1 MPDVLILGAGVA
13 GLCTAWDLCNRGYRV
28 TVLDRE
34 GPERQSASHGN
45 AGMIVPSHFVPLAA
59 PGMVALGLKWM
70 WNPESP
76 FWVRPR
82 LDADLVR
89 WALLF
94 SQAARPERVTAAAPL
109 LRDLSLASK
118 VCFED
123 LAARHGNVFALQ
135 KRGLLMLCKTGH
147 GLEEEA
153 KTAEQAHRLGLPA
166 QVLSAAETA
175 ALDPGL
181 RMEIAGSVYFPE
193 DAFLVPGL
201 FMGALERWLTDAGV
215 QILWNTEVHGFQRK
229 GRRIVSVETSRGGL
243 KGLTDLNGLGD
254 LTASEVVL
262 CAGFWSD
269 ALARSLGLSL
279 PLQAGKGYSLT
290 VSGLPRR
297 PGIAAILTEAR
308 VAVSPM
314 GDTVRFGGTLE
325 LGGRPGTIEPARVR
339 GIVRSALSYYPD
351 LDPKAFDGV
360 PAWSGLRPCSPDGLP
375 YLGRPARFD
384 NLVVATGHAMLGMS
398 LGPITGRLAG
408 QVIAGETPDLPL
420 NLLSPDRYA
429 AA

>member
-1 MPDVLILGAGVA
+1 MKPHVLVLGAGVV
-13 GLCTAWDLCNRGYRV
+13 GLCTALDLLERGFGV

-82 LDADLVR
+82 LDADLCR
-89 WALLF
+89 WAFLF
-94 SQAARPERVTAAAPL
+94 AQAATPQRVAAAAPL

-118 VCFED
+118 ACFEA
-123 LAARHGNVFALQ
+123 LAERHGNAFAFQ
-135 KRGLLMLCKTGH
+135 KRGLLMLCHTAH
-147 GLEEEA
+147 GLDEEA
-153 KTAEQAHRLGLPA
+153 RTAEAAHRLGLPA

-175 ALDPGL
+175 ELDPGL
-181 RMEIAGSVYFPE
+181 RMDVAGSVYFPE

-201 FMGALERWLTDAGV
+201 FLDALQRQVTEAGAE
-215 QILWNTEVHGFQRK
+215 ILWNTEVEGFQMK
-229 GRRIVSVETSRGGL
+229 GRRILAVRTSRGELAAGQV
-243 KGLTDLNGLGD
+243 
-254 LTASEVVL
+254 AL
-262 CAGFWSD
+262 CAGFWSAD
-269 ALARSLGLSL
+269 LARQLGLHL

-290 VSGLPRR
+290 VERLPHR
-297 PGIAAILTEAR
+297 PRIAAILTEAR
-308 VAVSPM
+308 VAVTPM
-314 GDTVRFGGTLE
+314 GDGVRFGGTLE
-325 LGGRPGTIEPARVR
+325 LGGRPGTIHPARVR
-339 GIVRSALSYYPD
+339 GIVRSALRYFPD
-351 LDPKAFDGV
+351 LDPQIFTDV
-360 PAWSGLRPCSPDGLP
+360 PVWSGLRPCSPDGLP

-408 QVIAGETPDLPL
+408 RVLDGEAPAIPYP
-420 NLLSPDRYA
+420 LLSPDRYA

>member
-1 MPDVLILGAGVA
+1 VRADVLVLGAGVA
-13 GLCTAWDLCNRGYRV
+13 GLCTAWDLCQRGYRV

-82 LDADLVR
+82 LDADLCR

-94 SQAARPERVTAAAPL
+94 ARAARPARVAAAAPL

-118 VCFED
+118 ACFED

-135 KRGLLMLCKTGH
+135 KRGLLMLCKTEH
-147 GLEEEA
+147 GLAEEA
-153 KTAEQAHRLGLPA
+153 KTAQQAHRLGLPA

-181 RMEIAGSVYFPE
+181 HMEIAGSVYFPE

-201 FMGALERWLTDAGV
+201 FLEALERWLVAAGV
-215 QILWNTEVHGFQRK
+215 RILWNTEVHGFQRK
-229 GRRIVSVETSRGGL
+229 GRRIVSVETSS
-243 KGLTDLNGLGD
+243 GD
-254 LTASEVVL
+254 LTASEIVL

-269 ALARSLGLSL
+269 VLARSLGLSL
-279 PLQAGKGYSLT
+279 PLQAGNGYSLT
-290 VSGLPRR
+290 IPGLPRR

-308 VAVSPM
+308 VAVTPM
-314 GDTVRFGGTLE
+314 GPSPGDPVRFGGTLE

-351 LDPKAFDGV
+351 LDPAAFDGV

-408 QVIAGETPDLPL
+408 QVIAGERPDLPL

>member
-1 MPDVLILGAGVA
+1 VRGHVLILGAGVS
-13 GLCTAWDLCNRGYRV
+13 GLCTAWELIQRGYRV

-82 LDADLVR
+82 LDADLCR

-94 SQAARPERVTAAAPL
+94 ARAARPERAAAATPL

-118 VCFED
+118 ACFED

-135 KRGLLMLCKTGH
+135 KRGLLMLCKTEH

-153 KTAEQAHRLGLPA
+153 RTAEQAHRLGLPA
-166 QVLSAAETA
+166 QVLSARETA
-175 ALDPGL
+175 ELDPGL
-181 RMEIAGSVYFPE
+181 RMDVAGAVYFPE

-201 FMGALERWLTDAGV
+201 FMGALERWVEDAGARL
-215 QILWNTEVHGFQRK
+215 LWNTEIQGFKTQ
-229 GRRIVSVETSRGGL
+229 GRRIVSVETSHGVLR
-243 KGLTDLNGLGD
+243 DLRAGQI
-254 LTASEVVL
+254 VL
-262 CAGFWSD
+262 CAGFWSET
-269 ALARSLGLSL
+269 LARTLGLRL

-290 VSGLPRR
+290 VPGLPRR

-308 VAVSPM
+308 VAVTPM
-314 GDTVRFGGTLE
+314 GDAVRFGGTLE
-325 LGGRPGTIEPARVR
+325 LGGRPGTIDPVRVR
-339 GIVRSALSYYPD
+339 GIVRSALRYYPD
-351 LDPKAFDGV
+351 LDPAAFDGV

-398 LGPITGRLAG
+398 LGPVTGRLAG
-408 QVIAGETPDLPL
+408 QLIAGETPSIPL
-420 NLLSPDRYA
+420 TLLSPDRYA